1 MRASPVVNQRVRSCS
16 PSFSTRFT
24 TSSFGPPFLASLDR
38 AESYDTRRT
47 WFVSL
52 PAAGAEI
59 PQQLEEFAD
68 REGTCYPCAMV
79 RMQGDARR
87 TPPEREALAARGAVI
102 EPALHVRA

>member
-24 TSSFGPPFLASLDR
+24 ASSFVPPFLASLDR

-52 PAAGAEI
+52 PAAVAEI
-59 PQQLEEFAD
+59 HNNLRNPPD

-87 TPPEREALAARGAVI
+87 TPPEREALAARGAVNQ
-102 EPALHVRA
+102 PALHVRA